1 MWFVSVSWELT
12 SALGRLPRLCGRAD
26 PYAAC
31 GHGGG
36 ACNTVRNKAE
46 AAYARSDPAP
56 LALDEEPD
64 HGFPAAPG
72 VTHRDQAAVGRGLV
86 GIGPDVV
93 ALRRQPG

>member
-1 MWFVSVSWELT
+1 M
-12 SALGRLPRLCGRAD
+12 
-26 PYAAC
+26 
-31 GHGGG
+31 
-36 ACNTVRNKAE
+36 E
-46 AAYARSDPAP
+46 AALAQTIRSKVEARLRVQDPAP